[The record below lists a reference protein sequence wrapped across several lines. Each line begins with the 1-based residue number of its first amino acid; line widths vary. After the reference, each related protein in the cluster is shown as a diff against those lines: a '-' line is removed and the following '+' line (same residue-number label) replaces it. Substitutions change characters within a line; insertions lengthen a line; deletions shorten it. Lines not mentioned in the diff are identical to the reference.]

1 MFKCAPTARS
11 MFRGFLLLFHSG
23 RARQQ
28 KKENP
33 DITRVGI
40 FNLLKPSIILNLCL
54 RVLFTA
60 TKIDIIFQTNKFFG
74 RKNEK
79 SSTIVP

>member
-1 MFKCAPTARS
+1 MRPNGAFNVQRFFVIISLRPRKTA
-11 MFRGFLLLFHSG
+11 
-23 RARQQ
+23 